1 MNWPGSCVVTL
12 NPMTRRE
19 GLRLLGRRLGTARV
33 GAECA
38 AAEEIVEL
46 CGGLPLRWDLVTGRE
61 GGS

>member
-1 MNWPGSCVVTL
+1 
-12 NPMTRRE
+12 MTRRE
-19 GLRLLGRRLGTARV
+19 GLRILGRRLGTARV